1 MIACFFRGFVALL
14 VLLEGHAGLVVMI
27 GMVNKCSTIVKFGP
41 LPVAL
46 YVIMDV

>member
-1 MIACFFRGFVALL
+1 MVACLFRGFVALL
-14 VLLEGHAGLVVMI
+14 VLLEGHAGFVVMI
-27 GMVNKCSTIVKFGP
+27 GMVNKCSAIVNLGP